1 METEEVACKVMVIRN
16 LVGRSGACLSRTD
29 VSLLTPETHTNC
41 VSRFIARKMY
51 GSEVEDPFEP
61 AERVLKP

>member
-1 METEEVACKVMVIRN
+1 M
-16 LVGRSGACLSRTD
+16 SRTD